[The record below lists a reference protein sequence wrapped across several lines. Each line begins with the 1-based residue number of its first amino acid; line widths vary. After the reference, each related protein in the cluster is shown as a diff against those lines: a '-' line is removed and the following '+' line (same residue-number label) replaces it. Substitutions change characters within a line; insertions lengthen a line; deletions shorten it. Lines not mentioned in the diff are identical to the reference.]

1 MITST
6 RVFWDR
12 QLGFLAERGMPMD
25 SAIARLVSAGLR
37 QPAPDP
43 GSVEPWRAQLR
54 ELNLGA
60 ARPHV
65 ELAFDAVR
73 GEIALRMAPV
83 WSAYRGVALHFALVA
98 AVAVLVVCVLGIYV
112 LPQWSEIYRS
122 FGADLPTSTR
132 LLMLH
137 GGSAALPMALAV
149 MTVVFWWL
157 PNALRGAVELRRR
170 PVPAWLSGVL
180 MGPGHSDVWV
190 VYELSLVRACTRAG
204 MTMDA
209 ALLAVAGFARGWQGR
224 PIHWPTDWQQ
234 QARIASDLGTLD
246 DELAFQLACCWQ
258 RQPLGSVARREW
270 IAVAVTLLLGLAVG
284 FLLVALYLPI
294 FRLSSVL

>member
-1 MITST
+1 MTTST
-6 RVFWDR
+6 RSFWDR

-25 SAIARLVSAGLR
+25 SAIARLVSAGVS
-37 QPAPDP
+37 QPVPDA
-43 GSVEPWRAQLR
+43 GTVEPWRRLLR
-54 ELNLGA
+54 KLDLGSA
-60 ARPHV
+60 VPHA
-65 ELAFDAVR
+65 ELAFDAAR
-73 GEIALRMAPV
+73 SEIAMRMAPV

-98 AVAVLVVCVLGIYV
+98 AVSVLVVHVLGIYV
-112 LPQWSEIYRS
+112 LPQWSQTYRS
-122 FGADLPTSTR
+122 FGADLPAATR
-132 LLMLH
+132 MLMSH
-137 GGSAALPMALAV
+137 GGSAALPVPLLLL
-149 MTVVFWWL
+149 TVVFWWL
-157 PNALRGAVELRRR
+157 PNALRRAVELRRR

-209 ALLAVAGFARGWQGR
+209 ALLAVAGFARGWHGR
-224 PIHWPTDWQQ
+224 PIHWPIEWQQ
-234 QARIASDLGTLD
+234 QACVASDLGTLD

-258 RQPLGSVARREW
+258 KQPLGSVARREW
-270 IAVAVTLLLGLAVG
+270 IAVAVTLLLGLVVG